1 MNEFGNSNKEE
12 YSYSHS
18 SGEWG
23 IATGKTWGVATGK
36 TWGEATK
43 EQETKSECPFVVS
56 LKPCKQCPVDRCNSR
71 TENFEMF

>member
-1 MNEFGNSNKEE
+1 MNEFGFSNKEE

-23 IATGKTWGVATGK
+23 IATGKTWG
-36 TWGEATK
+36 EATK
-43 EQETKSECPFVVS
+43 EHETKSECPFVVS
-56 LKPCKQCPVDRCNSR
+56 LKPCKQCPVDKCNSR